1 MYVRRIHPVE
11 RELERTSIL
20 LLGPRQTGK
29 SAFIRNEV
37 TADHVYDLLKSD
49 VYQRLA
55 QRPSLIRE
63 SLRPSDGL
71 VVIDEIQKLP
81 NLMDEVHVMIEERGV
96 RFLLTGSSARKL
108 RRAHTS
114 LMAGR
119 ARTRRLCPFVS
130 AELEDFDLERAV
142 SYGTLP
148 PVYLSDEPAEQLS
161 SYAGTYLKEEVQAE
175 ALSRNIEGFSRFL
188 ARAAISSGEVLNFES
203 VAGDAQVPARTVREY
218 YNVLEDTLVGTMLA
232 PLRSQGRRKTISKGK
247 FYFFDLGVVRAL
259 RDPRGLHA
267 PLPAVSL
274 GPALEHLVFQ
284 ELYAYVQYFARD
296 MPLNF
301 WRTYS
306 QHEVDFV
313 LGGEVAIEVKASRNV
328 QGKNLKG
335 IRFLA
340 EEHPLRRQIVV
351 CREPQWRRVGEIEIF
366 PVEHFLKALWAH
378 QVIRPLG
385 PQ

>member
-1 MYVRRIHPVE
+1 M
-11 RELERTSIL
+11 
-20 LLGPRQTGK
+20 
-29 SAFIRNEV
+29 
-37 TADHVYDLLKSD
+37 
-49 VYQRLA
+49 
-55 QRPSLIRE
+55 
-63 SLRPSDGL
+63 
-71 VVIDEIQKLP
+71 
-81 NLMDEVHVMIEERGV
+81 
-96 RFLLTGSSARKL
+96 
-108 RRAHTS
+108 
-114 LMAGR
+114 
-119 ARTRRLCPFVS
+119 
-130 AELEDFDLERAV
+130 
-142 SYGTLP
+142 
-148 PVYLSDEPAEQLS
+148 
-161 SYAGTYLKEEVQAE
+161 
-175 ALSRNIEGFSRFL
+175 
-188 ARAAISSGEVLNFES
+188 
-203 VAGDAQVPARTVREY
+203 REY